1 MKQNRILLTAW
12 LVFTVFIYAFSVDE
26 EPNTEPFVVVELYT
40 SQGCSSCPRADK
52 VLEQISE
59 TYKGKNVFALG
70 FHVDYWDR
78 LGWKDTFSK
87 HEYSQRQYAYGQR
100 FKNASVY
107 TPQMIVNGSA
117 EFNGGNASKAFSLIN
132 RGLKAKAVATL
143 EGKITESETQ
153 LPITYAISEVLYDK
167 YSIHAALIKNK
178 EKVSIKRGENSNKQI
193 VYHNI
198 VLDLTTTNALKKGKI
213 VLKKP
218 KDYDHENYTVL
229 LFLQEKNNGPIISA
243 KRVNHS

>member
-1 MKQNRILLTAW
+1 MKQKSILVITILM
-12 LVFTVFIYAFSVDE
+12 VSVFIVAFSSKKE
-26 EPNTEPFVVVELYT
+26 SSNESFAIVELYT

-52 VLEQISE
+52 VLEQIAV
-59 TYKGKNVFALG
+59 TYADKNVFALG

-107 TPQMIVNGSA
+107 TPQMIVNGSV
-117 EFNGGNASKAFSLIN
+117 EFNGGDRVKAFNLIN
-132 RGLKAKAVATL
+132 QRLKATVLTKL
-143 EGKITESETQ
+143 EGKVSEFETT
-153 LPITYAISEVLYDK
+153 LPIEYGISDIPYDQ
-167 YSIHAALIKNK
+167 YTINIALVKNK
-178 EKVSIKRGENSNKQI
+178 EKVRIQRGENSNKQI

-198 VLDLTTTNALKKGKI
+198 VIDLKTLDSSNKGKV
-213 VLKKP
+213 VLEKP
-218 KDYDHENYTVL
+218 IDYKRDSYSVV

-243 KRVNHS
+243 KKLGHS